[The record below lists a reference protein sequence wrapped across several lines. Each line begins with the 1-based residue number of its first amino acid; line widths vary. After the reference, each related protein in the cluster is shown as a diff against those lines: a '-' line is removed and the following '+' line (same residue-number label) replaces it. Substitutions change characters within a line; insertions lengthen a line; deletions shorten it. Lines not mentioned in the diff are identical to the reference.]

1 MAGKRMGRP
10 PIEIDKKQF
19 EKLCGLQCTLVEI
32 ASYFNCSEDTIERWC
47 KKTYSAT
54 FAETF
59 KKKSGNGKI
68 SLRRAQFRLAETNAS
83 MAIWLGKQYL
93 GQRDLLK
100 GDQNDEN
107 LAQHDDGFIDALKA
121 EVADVWQE

>member
-1 MAGKRMGRP
+1 MGRP
-10 PIEIDKKQF
+10 PIEIDKDQF

-47 KKTYSAT
+47 KKAYSTT

-59 KKKSGNGKI
+59 KKKSGKGKM

-100 GDQNDEN
+100 RDQSDEN
-107 LAQHDDGFIDALKA
+107 LTQQDDGFMDALKA
-121 EVADVWQE
+121 EVADTWQE